1 MDYEVIDIHD
11 ERAKEL
17 AQILSN
23 EKALSIL
30 KLIEERPR
38 SISEIS
44 RELGIPISTVSYHI
58 DRMLKVGLVEV
69 AGKKYGKR
77 LQEVKLYRAS
87 SKPILILP
95 GGKKKHRTWEKLR
108 VINLAVS
115 AVASTGMYFAVKLLM
130 GGSEEQSETVRTL
143 TVKTAKEASK
153 SSLDWIAVIIA
164 ILTFILVFGVLEYRF
179 RKRFL
184 RYREDFRLRGGNMAE
199 ITVGQVVKRKAVLV
213 RPDDTIHK
221 VARILARN
229 KVGSAVVV
237 DENEEI
243 VGIITDRD
251 ILDKVV
257 AKGGKDPKKVLV
269 KDVMT
274 TKPVTIED
282 DYTIRD
288 AIDKMMDKGIRRLLV
303 TRVGKPIG
311 FVTAADL
318 LAALNSM
325 NSEEEEEVEEETE
338 VYGICEV
345 CGQYGPL
352 YKVYIEGGEKWVCES
367 CKDSLNL

>member
-1 MDYEVIDIHD
+1 M
-11 ERAKEL
+11 A
-17 AQILSN
+17 
-23 EKALSIL
+23 
-30 KLIEERPR
+30 
-38 SISEIS
+38 
-44 RELGIPISTVSYHI
+44 
-58 DRMLKVGLVEV
+58 EV
-69 AGKKYGKR
+69 A
-77 LQEVKLYRAS
+77 
-87 SKPILILP
+87 
-95 GGKKKHRTWEKLR
+95 
-108 VINLAVS
+108 
-115 AVASTGMYFAVKLLM
+115 
-130 GGSEEQSETVRTL
+130 
-143 TVKTAKEASK
+143 
-153 SSLDWIAVIIA
+153 
-164 ILTFILVFGVLEYRF
+164 
-179 RKRFL
+179 
-184 RYREDFRLRGGNMAE
+184 
-199 ITVGQVVKRKAVLV
+199 VGQIVKRKTVLV
-213 RPDDTIHK
+213 RPEDTIHK

-257 AKGGKDPKKVLV
+257 AKGKDPKKVLV

-274 TKPVTIED
+274 KKPVTIED
-282 DYTIRD
+282 DYTIQD

-318 LAALNSM
+318 LAALNNM

-338 VYGICEV
+338 VYGICEI

-352 YKVYIEGGEKWVCES
+352 YKVYIGGQEKWVCES